1 MCYTYIMEQSS
12 SDLSQSN
19 LDFERPQGRRIQ
31 RDVGLYA
38 TNMLSRRIYL
48 DISEIGKNLFQL
60 IQTKLKREYEGK
72 CSIEGYI
79 KNNSIRLV
87 TMSAGHIIESNI
99 CYNVIFECLVCC
111 PVEGMNISNCI
122 ILNVT
127 KAGIRAII
135 NETENPLTIFIARD
149 HHFDKN
155 YFSNLT
161 PDDIINVKV
170 IGQRF
175 ELNDNTISIIAKLIE
190 NKKKSK
196 VILRKAK

>member
-1 MCYTYIMEQSS
+1 MEQVVSELPLTS
-12 SDLSQSN
+12 GL
-19 LDFERPQGRRIQ
+19 EPKKQ
-31 RDVGLYA
+31 RSVGLYA

-48 DISEIGKNLFQL
+48 DISEIGTNLFQL
-60 IQTKLKREYEGK
+60 IQTKLKREYEGR

-79 KNNSIRLV
+79 KKNSIHLI
-87 TMSAGHIIESNI
+87 TASAGHIIENNI
-99 CYNVIFECLVCC
+99 CYSVMFECLVCC
-111 PVEGMNISNCI
+111 PVEGMNINNCI

-135 NETENPLTIFIARD
+135 NDNNENPLTIFIARD

-155 YFSNLT
+155 YFSTLK

-175 ELNDNTISIIAKLIE
+175 ELNDTTISIIANLIE
-190 NKKKSK
+190 TKKKPK
-196 VILRKAK
+196 VTLRKAK

>member
-1 MCYTYIMEQSS
+1 MEQSMPE
-12 SDLSQSN
+12 LSQTSG
-19 LDFERPQGRRIQ
+19 LERKKQ

-79 KNNSIRLV
+79 KHNSIRLV
-87 TMSAGHIIESNI
+87 TTSAGHIVESNI
-99 CYNVIFECLVCC
+99 CYNVMFECLVCS
-111 PVEGMNISNCI
+111 PVEGMNINNCI

-135 NETENPLTIFIARD
+135 NDDSENPLTIFIARD

-155 YFSNLT
+155 HFSTLI

-175 ELNDNTISIIAKLIE
+175 EENDNTISIIATLIE

>member
-1 MCYTYIMEQSS
+1 MEHIEPE
-12 SDLSQSN
+12 LSQTVG
-19 LDFERPQGRRIQ
+19 LERRKQ
-31 RDVGLYA
+31 RSVGLYA

-48 DISEIGKNLFQL
+48 DINEIGKNLFQL

-79 KNNSIRLV
+79 KKNSIRLI
-87 TMSAGHIIESNI
+87 TTSAGHIVESSI
-99 CYNVIFECLVCC
+99 CYSVMFECLVCC
-111 PVEGMNISNCI
+111 PVEGMNINNCI

-135 NETENPLTIFIARD
+135 NDDNENPLTIFIARD

-155 YFSNLT
+155 YFSTLN

-170 IGQRF
+170 IGQRY
-175 ELNDNTISIIAKLIE
+175 ELNDNTISIIANLIE
-190 NKKKSK
+190 NKKQK